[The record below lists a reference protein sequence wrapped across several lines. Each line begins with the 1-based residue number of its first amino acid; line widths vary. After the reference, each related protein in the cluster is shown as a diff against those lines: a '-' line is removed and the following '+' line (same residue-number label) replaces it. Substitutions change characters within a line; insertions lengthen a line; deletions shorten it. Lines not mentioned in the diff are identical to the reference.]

1 MNAPDKDARLAALK
15 LKMQADSRPS
25 FDGKKDRESFW
36 QTPTGQ
42 STVRLLQHP
51 ADELPVIPYYNHA
64 FQVKEWFIEDCPF
77 TIGELCPVCEAGRKG
92 HERKQ
97 YSVANVFVPDTKAVL
112 WWKFGEQLFDVIV
125 AAEEGGV
132 HPFDPIH
139 GANLLVMKPNYGD
152 SRFLKPSPLGPENE
166 IAKIL
171 AKCRPLS
178 SVLTLKPYSD
188 LKAKYERIA
197 GAVQKM
203 NK

>member
-51 ADELPVIPYYNHA
+51 SDESEIIPYYNHA
-64 FQVKEWFIEDCPF
+64 FQEKGWFIEDCPL
-77 TIGELCPVCEAGRKG
+77 TIDLPCPVCEAGRKG

-97 YSVANVFVPDTKAVL
+97 YFVATVFVPDTKAIL
-112 WWKFGEQLFDVIV
+112 WWKFGQQIFDVID
-125 AAEEGGV
+125 AAENSGV
-132 HPFDPIH
+132 NPFDPIH
-139 GANLLVMKPNYGD
+139 GANLLVVKPNYTG
-152 SRFLKPSPLGPENE
+152 SRFLEPSPLGPENE
-166 IAKIL
+166 VAKIL

-197 GAVQKM
+197 GALK
-203 NK
+203 K